1 MSNPTSLKYADTHE
15 WARLEQTGEVTVG
28 ITDHAQDLLGD
39 VVFADLPEVGNRYE
53 AKEVCMI
60 LESVKAASDIYLP
73 ISGEI
78 SAVNSALEDTPEL
91 INDDAFGDGW
101 LFKFVPDNKED
112 LSGLLSAEDYERSLD
127 Q

>member
-1 MSNPTSLKYADTHE
+1 
-15 WARLEQTGEVTVG
+15 
-28 ITDHAQDLLGD
+28 
-39 VVFADLPEVGNRYE
+39 
-53 AKEVCMI
+53 MI

-101 LFKFVPDNKED
+101 LFKFVPDNKDD